1 MTESSHELAALCY
14 AAGALLGWRS
24 ARTGGRARAVPWLLA
39 VGALAHALGFVTL
52 HMEDPPTPLESFPAA
67 LSLIGWL
74 IAVSYL
80 LSLRFAEVRGVAT
93 WVGLAAAV
101 FTGLASLE
109 LIAGRRSVT
118 DLAGSGAWSHAH
130 VLLSAFGFSFLALA
144 SLAGLAYLAKE
155 RALTHKTASGLALPS
170 LESLDRLEHFALSIG
185 FPLLTLGVATG
196 FAWGLQR
203 GLSPWTWHTYWL
215 LGAWAIYLRP
225 IGLRVVRH
233 QHGEKPAR
241 SVVFGFVVLA
251 FSYVGIRL
259 LGGVA

>member
-24 ARTGGRARAVPWLLA
+24 TRTGGRARAVPWLLA

-52 HMEDPPTPLESFPAA
+52 HLDDPPTPLESFPAA

-74 IAVSYL
+74 IVVSYL

-93 WVGLAAAV
+93 WVGLAAAA
-101 FTGLASLE
+101 FTGLASVE
-109 LIAGRRSVT
+109 LIAGPRRVT

-144 SLAGLAYLAKE
+144 SLAGLAYLSKE
-155 RALTHKTASGLALPS
+155 RALKHKTASGLALPS

-185 FPLLTLGVATG
+185 FPLLTLGVVAG

-203 GLSPWTWHTYWL
+203 GLSPWTWHAYWL
-215 LGAWAIYLRP
+215 LGAWVIYLLP

-241 SVVFGFVVLA
+241 SVVLGFVVLA

-259 LGGVA
+259 LGGVL